1 MAARELRLIRLFL
14 GLTTNIRE
22 ETMQYPDNL
31 KYTKEHEWILVDG
44 SVGIIGITEFAQSE
58 LGEIVYVEVDTVGE
72 SIARD
77 EVFGTVEAVKTT
89 SDLFMPVSGK
99 VIAFNEEIDEKE
111 GDNPAVINEDPYG
124 KGWIIKVEL
133 SDLSELDKLMDAAA
147 YKELVG

>member
-1 MAARELRLIRLFL
+1 
-14 GLTTNIRE
+14 
-22 ETMQYPDNL
+22 MQYPDNL